1 MPGKG
6 SGASALENVIPGRRT
21 QSRYYPSHCVFLFL
35 LMQDQQTNVYPNEI
49 YKVDIQFTPIGS
61 CRDISNREVTLV
73 PASSNFATTEVQVC
87 VSDVL

>member
-49 YKVDIQFTPIGS
+49 YKVDIQFQLLPS
-61 CRDISNREVTLV
+61 ALV
-73 PASSNFATTEVQVC
+73 EI
-87 VSDVL
+87 